1 MSSPPRP
8 ARTDGLTWPSLPW
21 GTGTESLCRLEAAT
35 PAPSACQADVGR
47 AKASESIYGMSVTVE
62 ILRNRWSG
70 RQGQVLAAET
80 INRMIRGQALDGLP
94 LSRRDDRFDLR
105 YLWLVSARLID
116 DPHLAAGTLH
126 LTPTLA
132 DVHVADLDLTGSTA
146 RLDLDN
152 AGFRNCLLDR
162 AGWQGW
168 QVRAS
173 TVMNCSFRRADL
185 RDSAF
190 DVNDPH
196 GPVLQASRSRWAGCD
211 FTRTR
216 TGPYARWGRAIFEGC
231 LFDNTAFSGYA
242 GGPRFFGNS
251 FLDCIFRGRFKT
263 TLTFGPYVPQALPPD
278 AKPLLRNVDFR
289 EAHIDD
295 LHITA
300 NIDAQS
306 CHHA

>member
-1 MSSPPRP
+1 MRAP
-8 ARTDGLTWPSLPW
+8 A
-21 GTGTESLCRLEAAT
+21 
-35 PAPSACQADVGR
+35 
-47 AKASESIYGMSVTVE
+47 K
-62 ILRNRWSG
+62 
-70 RQGQVLAAET
+70 
-80 INRMIRGQALDGLP
+80 
-94 LSRRDDRFDLR
+94 
-105 YLWLVSARLID
+105 LID
-116 DPHLAAGTLH
+116 DPHLAAGTPD

-132 DVHVADLDLTGSTA
+132 DVHVANLDLTGSTT

-152 AGFRNCLLDR
+152 AEFRNCLLDR

-190 DVNDPH
+190 DANDPL
-196 GPVLQASRSRWAGCD
+196 GPVLQASRSSWVGCD

-216 TGPYARWGRAIFEGC
+216 TGPYARWGRAIFERC
-231 LFDNTAFSGYA
+231 LFDNTAFPGYA
-242 GGPRFFGNS
+242 GGAPLLRELIPGLHLPRPVQNHPD
-251 FLDCIFRGRFKT
+251 LRALRPT
-263 TLTFGPYVPQALPPD
+263 GPPPD
-278 AKPLLRNVDFR
+278 ARPLLRNVDFR

-306 CHHA
+306 CHRA